1 MENRSGFTL
10 MEILIVVTII
20 GLLASFAGPSLL
32 RLRASAGLQSGR
44 AQLTAALSL
53 ARATSARMGR
63 TSVLTIDTAEGVLTV
78 SVDTGSVTGS
88 SDPWLAR
95 EYRITDDLG
104 VRVGSNRRTLCFDA
118 RGIGT
123 IAVGCPEAGA
133 VFTLASGG
141 VVDTVRINSAGR
153 VWR

>member
-1 MENRSGFTL
+1 MKTSSGFTL

-20 GLLASFAGPSLL
+20 GILASFAGPSLL
-32 RLRASAGLQSGR
+32 RMRTSAGLQSGR
-44 AQLTAALSL
+44 AQVTAALSL

-63 TSVLTIDTAEGVLTV
+63 TSTLTIDTARGVLRV
-78 SVDTGSVTGS
+78 SVDTGSVRDS

-95 EYRITDDLG
+95 EYRLSDDLG
-104 VRVGSNRRTLCFDA
+104 VRVGSNRSTLCFDA

-133 VFTLASGG
+133 IFTLASGG

>member
-20 GLLASFAGPSLL
+20 GLLVSFAGPSLL

-44 AQLTAALSL
+44 AQVTAALSL
-53 ARATSARMGR
+53 ARATSARVGR
-63 TSVLTIDTAEGVLTV
+63 TSLLTIDTAQGVLKV
-78 SVDTGSVTGS
+78 SVDTGSVRGS

-95 EYRITDDLG
+95 EYRLTDDLG
-104 VRVGSNRRTLCFDA
+104 VRVGSNRSTLCFDA

-123 IAVGCPEAGA
+123 IAAGCPEAGA
-133 VFTLASGG
+133 VLTLASGG
-141 VVDTVRINSAGR
+141 VVDTMRINSAGR